1 MNGRR
6 ETLVT
11 VSFGPRFPAAVGP
24 LFPPLPFRPRAPA
37 ARAAAEPNRHAFRR
51 TRGRC
56 SAGRQSPEDSVTLV
70 IT

>member
-37 ARAAAEPNRHAFRR
+37 ARAAAEPNRHAFRP
-51 TRGRC
+51 GGPE
-56 SAGRQSPEDSVTLV
+56 AGAVRDASRQK
-70 IT
+70 IR